1 MINLKYQLQHG
12 IKNFSYLVDHIL
24 YQIFKIIL
32 NILKK
37 HGETVNPSIKI
48 YIKKT
53 KSRIT
58 FKIKTGYYL
67 ELLTSETIKL
77 LGNTKSKTTK
87 NENGENVP
95 RLEINEVVL
104 THCNVVNNSYQQNSR
119 TYICS

>member
-53 KSRIT
+53 KNRTT

-67 ELLTSETIKL
+67 ELLASETIKL

>member
-53 KSRIT
+53 KNRIT

-67 ELLTSETIKL
+67 ELLASETIKL

-87 NENGENVP
+87 NEKGENVP

>member
-53 KSRIT
+53 KNRTT

-67 ELLTSETIKL
+67 ELLASETIIL

-87 NENGENVP
+87 NEKGENVP

-104 THCNVVNNSYQQNSR
+104 THCNVVNNSYQQIPR

>member
-32 NILKK
+32 NTLKK

-53 KSRIT
+53 KNRIT

>member
-53 KSRIT
+53 KNRIT

-67 ELLTSETIKL
+67 ELLASETIKL